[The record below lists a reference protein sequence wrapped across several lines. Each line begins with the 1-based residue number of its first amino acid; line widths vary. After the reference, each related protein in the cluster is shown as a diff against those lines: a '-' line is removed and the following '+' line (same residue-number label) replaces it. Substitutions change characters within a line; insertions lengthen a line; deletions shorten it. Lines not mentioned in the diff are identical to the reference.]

1 MYVVLIENNDPGSP
15 DDDEDPLL
23 PEDADIVLLYQNSP
37 NPFNARTEIR
47 FLLPQNVYVELTIY
61 NIMGQTVRTLTQG
74 YRNAGHH
81 LLNWDGRNQEGLSL
95 PSGVYFSR
103 LIIRQLQKTGE
114 NERYPVILN
123 TVRKMIMIK

>member
-1 MYVVLIENNDPGSP
+1 VLIENNDPGSP
-15 DDDEDPLL
+15 DDDEDPISLDD
-23 PEDADIVLLYQNSP
+23 EDIVLLYQNNP
-37 NPFNARTEIR
+37 NPFNAGTEIR

-61 NIMGQTVRTLTQG
+61 NMMGQTVRTLTQG

-81 LLNWDGRNQEGLSL
+81 VLHWDGRNEAELSL

-103 LIIRQLQKTGE
+103 LIIRQLEKTGE
-114 NERYPVILN
+114 NERYPIILN